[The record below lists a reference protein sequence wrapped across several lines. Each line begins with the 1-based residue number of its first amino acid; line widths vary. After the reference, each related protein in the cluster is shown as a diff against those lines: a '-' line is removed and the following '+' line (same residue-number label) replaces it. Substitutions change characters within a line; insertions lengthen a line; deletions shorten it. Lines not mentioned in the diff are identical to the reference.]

1 MGKKLNYRVWDLN
14 IYDSFFEKCIFEH
27 GCGNEGDNYVKG
39 DIISWCFEDCDR
51 LDDDLY
57 SKDDIETFKNVK
69 NFINSKGGK
78 VEHIGMWCDEP
89 SKYEFEVNEYGIE
102 CSWVYPGIV

>member
-1 MGKKLNYRVWDLN
+1 MEKINYVLWELNN
-14 IYDSFFEKCIFEH
+14 YDKFFEQMIFEH
-27 GCGNEGDNYVKG
+27 GCGNEGDGWVKG

-57 SKDDIETFKNVK
+57 SEEDIKLYKNVK

-78 VEHIGMWCDEP
+78 VGHIGHWCDEP
-89 SKYEFEVNEYGIE
+89 SKYEFEVTEYGIE
-102 CSWVYPGIV
+102 CNWIYPGIK